1 MKERKILVAGGSGM
15 VGSSILRKLK
25 EHGYNNL
32 LLPKRSELD
41 LLDQSSVYHYLNKN
55 KPDFIF
61 IAAAKVGGIL
71 ANDNFS
77 ADFLF
82 ENLQI
87 QNNLIHGAHL
97 ADINNIIFLGSSCV
111 YPRMAPQPIKEEYL
125 LTGPFEKTNEGY
137 AIAKISGIKLC
148 EHYKKQYNRNY
159 YSVMP
164 TNLYGPNDNFDLNS
178 SHVIPALLRK
188 FHEAKNNDSPSVTL
202 WGDGSPL
209 REFLHVDDCASACL
223 FLMNEFNDYGPV
235 NVGTGSDISILNLAK
250 LIADKIAFKGEI
262 LLDSSKPNGTPKKQL
277 DVSKINDL
285 GWKASIA
292 LDNGIESVCLILDD
306 ELKVYQ

>member
-1 MKERKILVAGGSGM
+1 MKEKNFLVAGGSGM

-32 LLPKRSELD
+32 LLPKRSELN
-41 LLDQSSVYHYLNKN
+41 LLDQSSVYHYLKKN

-164 TNLYGPNDNFDLNS
+164 TNLYGLNDNYDLRN
-178 SHVIPALLRK
+178 SHVLPALIK
-188 FHEAKNNDSPSVTL
+188 KIHDAKENEKKEIMI
-202 WGDGSPL
+202 WGSGEPK
-209 REFLHVDDCASACL
+209 REFLYVDDLADACIH
-223 FLMNEFNDYGPV
+223 LMKINYTGEIINI
-235 NVGTGSDISILNLAK
+235 GTGKDLTITELAKKIISIVGVKVK
-250 LIADKIAFKGEI
+250 LKYDKNYP
-262 LLDSSKPNGTPKKQL
+262 DGTPRKVL
-277 DVSKINDL
+277 DVSKILGL
-285 GWKASIA
+285 GWKPKIT
-292 LDNGIESVCLILDD
+292 LEEGIRLTYLNTFIKKNE
-306 ELKVYQ
+306 K

>member
-41 LLDQSSVYHYLNKN
+41 LLDQSSVYHYLKRN

-159 YSVMP
+159 FSVMP
-164 TNLYGPNDNFDLNS
+164 TNLYGLNDNYNLRN
-178 SHVIPALLRK
+178 SHVLPALIK
-188 FHEAKNNDSPSVTL
+188 KIHDAKENEKKEIII
-202 WGDGSPL
+202 WGSGEPK
-209 REFLHVDDCASACL
+209 REFLYVDDLADACIH
-223 FLMNEFNDYGPV
+223 LMKINYTGEIINI
-235 NVGTGSDISILNLAK
+235 GTGKDLTITDLAKKIISIVGVKVK
-250 LIADKIAFKGEI
+250 LKYDNNYP
-262 LLDSSKPNGTPKKQL
+262 DGTPRKVL
-277 DVSKINDL
+277 DVSKILGL
-285 GWKASIA
+285 GWKPKIT
-292 LDNGIESVCLILDD
+292 LEEGIRLTYLNTFIKKNE
-306 ELKVYQ
+306 K

>member
-41 LLDQSSVYHYLNKN
+41 LLDQSSVYHYLKRN

-164 TNLYGPNDNFDLNS
+164 TNLYGLNDNYDLRN
-178 SHVIPALLRK
+178 SHVLPALIK
-188 FHEAKNNDSPSVTL
+188 KIHDAKENEKKEIMI
-202 WGDGSPL
+202 WGSGEPK
-209 REFLHVDDCASACL
+209 REFLYVDDLADACIH
-223 FLMNEFNDYGPV
+223 LMKINYTGEIINI
-235 NVGTGSDISILNLAK
+235 GTGKDLTITDLAKKIISIVGVKVK
-250 LIADKIAFKGEI
+250 LKYDKNYP
-262 LLDSSKPNGTPKKQL
+262 DGTPRKVL
-277 DVSKINDL
+277 DVSKILGL
-285 GWKASIA
+285 GWKPKIT
-292 LDNGIESVCLILDD
+292 LEEGIRLTYLNTFIKKNE
-306 ELKVYQ
+306 K

>member
-41 LLDQSSVYHYLNKN
+41 LLDQSSVYHYLKRN

-164 TNLYGPNDNFDLNS
+164 TNLYGLNDNYDLRN
-178 SHVIPALLRK
+178 SHVLPALIK
-188 FHEAKNNDSPSVTL
+188 KIHDAKENEKKEIMI
-202 WGDGSPL
+202 WGSGEPK
-209 REFLHVDDCASACL
+209 REFLYVDDLADACIH
-223 FLMNEFNDYGPV
+223 LMKINYTGEIINI
-235 NVGTGSDISILNLAK
+235 GTGKDLTITELAKKIISIVGVKVK
-250 LIADKIAFKGEI
+250 LKYDKNYP
-262 LLDSSKPNGTPKKQL
+262 DGTPRKVL
-277 DVSKINDL
+277 DVSKILGL
-285 GWKASIA
+285 GWKPKIT
-292 LDNGIESVCLILDD
+292 LEEGIRLTYLNTFIKKNE
-306 ELKVYQ
+306 K

>member
-41 LLDQSSVYHYLNKN
+41 LLDQSSVYHYLKKN

-164 TNLYGPNDNFDLNS
+164 TNLYGLNDNYDLRN
-178 SHVIPALLRK
+178 SHVLPALIK
-188 FHEAKNNDSPSVTL
+188 KIHDAKENEKKEIMI
-202 WGDGSPL
+202 WGSGEPK
-209 REFLHVDDCASACL
+209 REFLYVDDLADACIH
-223 FLMNEFNDYGPV
+223 LMKINYTGEIINI
-235 NVGTGSDISILNLAK
+235 GTGKDLTITDLAKKIISIVGVKVK
-250 LIADKIAFKGEI
+250 LKYDKNYP
-262 LLDSSKPNGTPKKQL
+262 DGTPRKVL
-277 DVSKINDL
+277 DVSKILGL
-285 GWKASIA
+285 GWKPKIT
-292 LDNGIESVCLILDD
+292 LEEGIRLTYLNTFIKKNE
-306 ELKVYQ
+306 K

>member
-41 LLDQSSVYHYLNKN
+41 LLDQSSVYHYLKRN

-148 EHYKKQYNRNY
+148 EHYRKQYNRNY
-159 YSVMP
+159 FSVMP
-164 TNLYGPNDNFDLNS
+164 TNLYGLNDNYNLRN
-178 SHVIPALLRK
+178 SHVLPALIK
-188 FHEAKNNDSPSVTL
+188 KIHDAKENEKKEIII
-202 WGDGSPL
+202 WGSGEPK
-209 REFLHVDDCASACL
+209 REFLYVDDLADACIH
-223 FLMNEFNDYGPV
+223 LMKINYTGEIINI
-235 NVGTGSDISILNLAK
+235 GTGKDLTITDLAKKIISIVGVKVK
-250 LIADKIAFKGEI
+250 LKYDNNYP
-262 LLDSSKPNGTPKKQL
+262 DGTPRKVL
-277 DVSKINDL
+277 DVSKILGL
-285 GWKASIA
+285 GWKPKIT
-292 LDNGIESVCLILDD
+292 LEEGIRLTYLNTFIKKNE
-306 ELKVYQ
+306 K

>member
-32 LLPKRSELD
+32 LLPKRSELN
-41 LLDQSSVYHYLNKN
+41 LLDQSSVYHYLKKN

-159 YSVMP
+159 FSVMP
-164 TNLYGPNDNFDLNS
+164 TNLYGLNDNYDLRN
-178 SHVIPALLRK
+178 SHVLPALIK
-188 FHEAKNNDSPSVTL
+188 KIHDAKENEKKEIMI
-202 WGDGSPL
+202 WGSGEPK
-209 REFLHVDDCASACL
+209 REFLYVDDLADACIH
-223 FLMNEFNDYGPV
+223 LMKINYTGEIINI
-235 NVGTGSDISILNLAK
+235 GTGKDLTITELAKKIISIVGVKVK
-250 LIADKIAFKGEI
+250 LKYDKNYP
-262 LLDSSKPNGTPKKQL
+262 DGTPRKVL
-277 DVSKINDL
+277 DVSKILGL
-285 GWKASIA
+285 GWKPKIT
-292 LDNGIESVCLILDD
+292 LEEGIRLTYLNTFIKKNE
-306 ELKVYQ
+306 K

>member
-41 LLDQSSVYHYLNKN
+41 LLDQSSVYHYLKRN

-159 YSVMP
+159 FSVMP
-164 TNLYGPNDNFDLNS
+164 TNLYGLNDNYNLRN
-178 SHVIPALLRK
+178 SHVLPALIK
-188 FHEAKNNDSPSVTL
+188 KIHDAKENEKKEIII
-202 WGDGSPL
+202 WGSGEPK
-209 REFLHVDDCASACL
+209 REFLYVDDLADACIY
-223 FLMNEFNDYGPV
+223 LMKINYTGEIINI
-235 NVGTGSDISILNLAK
+235 GTGKDLTITDLAKKIISIVGVKVK
-250 LIADKIAFKGEI
+250 LKYDNNYP
-262 LLDSSKPNGTPKKQL
+262 DGTPRKVL
-277 DVSKINDL
+277 DVSKILGL
-285 GWKASIA
+285 GWKPKIT
-292 LDNGIESVCLILDD
+292 LEEGIRLTYLNTFIKKNE
-306 ELKVYQ
+306 K